1 MGNATEHTFR
11 GDLKLLLE
19 GMQAGVTATNE
30 PKRQKCGAPDYQVTR
45 GDLTLGYIEA
55 KDVGISLEDTEDTEQ
70 LKRYLPALENLILT
84 DYLEFRWYVR
94 GEQRLEASA
103 GKWNKKSGKL
113 LQNTAGIAQLETLLK
128 SFLDQT
134 PQVITAAQPLAE
146 RMAHLTHLIRD
157 VVLEAIK
164 NDELSADL
172 KDLWTAFEK
181 TLVPNLQAAD
191 FADMYA
197 QTLAYGLF
205 AARVNHKGPGSFN
218 RIKAGREIPKTN
230 PLLQKLFFTLTGP
243 GMDDEPHIGFVDD
256 LATVLEHADIEA
268 ILQDFGRR
276 SGHVDPIFHFYET
289 FLAAYDPEVRERR
302 GVYYTPQPVV
312 SFMVRSVDLL
322 LKKHFGLKEGLGDS
336 SKVQT
341 ADGEEKPRVLVLD
354 PATGTGTFLY
364 EVIHLIRERY
374 RTGSNKG
381 MWGSYV
387 SSHLLSALYG
397 FELMMAPYAV
407 AHLKL
412 ALQLAAQDL
421 PELEREGM
429 THELTGRLG
438 VYLTNTLEDA
448 EKEVSTLL
456 GTMSAIS
463 DEARAAAK
471 IKRELPIMVI
481 LGNPPYS
488 GHSSNKG
495 QWIDDLMKGVVRDP
509 LSGKA
514 FKRNKKG
521 QMMAGKLELNL
532 PTISSGERVKL
543 EHSYYELG
551 GLPLGERNPKWLQ
564 DDYVKF
570 IRWAQWR
577 IQQTGS
583 GVLAFITPHGY
594 LDNPTFR
601 GMRHSLMRT
610 FDEIYVLDLHGNARK
625 REVSPD
631 GSADKNVF
639 DIMQGVAIGLFVRR
653 PDGPANREAA
663 VYRADLWGTREGK
676 YETLASSD
684 VEQTIWEKLNPSSP
698 FYSFQ
703 PRDEDI
709 ALEYE
714 KHLPLPSVFTLISA
728 GVITGQDKES
738 VFFER
743 DRAKKSSLSKVG
755 LDATKPYIY

>member
-1 MGNATEHTFR
+1 MTFANYLNQVEAALKLGNATEHTFR
-11 GDLKLLLE
+11 GDLKSLLE
-19 GMQAGVTATNE
+19 VLQTGIVATNE
-30 PKRQKCGAPDYQVTR
+30 PKRQKCGAPDYQVTK
-45 GDLTLGYIEA
+45 GSITLGYIEA
-55 KDVGISLEDTEDTEQ
+55 KDVGVSLEDTENGEQ
-70 LKRYLPALENLILT
+70 MGRYLPALENLILT

-94 GEQRLEASA
+94 GELRLKATL
-103 GKWNKKSGKL
+103 GRWNKKKGKL
-113 LQNTAGIAQLETLLK
+113 ERDSAGTAEVETLLK

-134 PQVITAAQPLAE
+134 PQAITAAQPLAE

-157 VVLEAIK
+157 VVLGAIVNK
-164 NDELSADL
+164 ELSADL
-172 KDLWTAFEK
+172 RDLWTAFEK
-181 TLVPNLQAAD
+181 TLVPNLKAED

-205 AARVNHKGPGSFN
+205 AARVNHKGPGRFD
-218 RIKAGREIPKTN
+218 RVQAAREIPRTN
-230 PLLQKLFFTLTGP
+230 PLLQKLFYTLTGP
-243 GMDDEPHIGFVDD
+243 AMDDEPHIGFVDD
-256 LATVLEHADIEA
+256 LATVLEHADIGA
-268 ILQDFGRR
+268 ILEDFGKKT
-276 SGHVDPIFHFYET
+276 GQGDPIFHFYET

-302 GVYYTPQPVV
+302 GVYYTPKPVV
-312 SFMVRSVDLL
+312 SYIVRSVDAL
-322 LKKHFGLKEGLGDS
+322 LKKHFGLPGGLGDS

-341 ADGEEKPRVLVLD
+341 PEGEKPRVLVLD

-364 EVIHLIRERY
+364 EVINLIRERY
-374 RTGSNKG
+374 RSSGNKG
-381 MWGSYV
+381 MWGAYV
-387 SSHLLSALYG
+387 QGHLLSALFG

-412 ALQLAAQDL
+412 ALQLAALDL
-421 PELEREGM
+421 PEPERSGM
-429 THELTGRLG
+429 AFELTGRLG

-448 EKEVSTLL
+448 EKEVTTLL

-463 DEARAAAK
+463 EEAQAAAR

-495 QWIDDLMKGVVRDP
+495 QWMDDLMKGVVRDP

-521 QMMAGKLELNL
+521 RMMAGRVELNL
-532 PTISSGERVKL
+532 TGISKGERVKL

-551 GLPLGERNPKWLQ
+551 GKPLGERNPKWLQ

-577 IQQTGS
+577 IQQTDS

-639 DIMQGVAIGLFVRR
+639 DIMQGVAIGLFVRK
-653 PDGPANREAA
+653 PDGPANREAT
-663 VYRADLWGTREGK
+663 VYRADLWGTREDK

-684 VEQTIWEKLNPSSP
+684 VN
-698 FYSFQ
+698 
-703 PRDEDI
+703 
-709 ALEYE
+709 
-714 KHLPLPSVFTLISA
+714 
-728 GVITGQDKES
+728 G
-738 VFFER
+738 
-743 DRAKKSSLSKVG
+743 
-755 LDATKPYIY
+755 